1 VGKPEGKLPLERPRR
16 GWKNTIKILLIGWEG
31 VGRINLAQDD
41 QWQAVVDVVQK
52 LRFHR
57 LEEIY

>member
-1 VGKPEGKLPLERPRR
+1 VGKSEGKVSLERPRR
-16 GWKNTIKILLIGWEG
+16 GWKNRINFILIGWEG

-41 QWQAVVDVVQK
+41 QWQAVVDVVQN
-52 LRFHR
+52 LRFDR